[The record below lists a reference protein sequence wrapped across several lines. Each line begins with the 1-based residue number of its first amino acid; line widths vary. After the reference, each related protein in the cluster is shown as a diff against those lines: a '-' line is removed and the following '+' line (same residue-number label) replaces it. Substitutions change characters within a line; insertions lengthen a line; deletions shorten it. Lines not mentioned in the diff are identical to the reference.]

1 MSGYVCEICAELKGA
16 GKDHSRC
23 SKILQVKYRD
33 KDRSPRP
40 PHLGIIK
47 AYKSLYERF

>member
-1 MSGYVCEICAELKGA
+1 MSGYICEVCLELKGA
-16 GKDHSRC
+16 SKDHSRC
-23 SKILQVKYRD
+23 SRILQVKYRD
-33 KDRSPRP
+33 KDRRPRP